1 LRTTVLRWSATSPI
15 RFHTDGRFAMTRSST
30 TAFAIAAFLAAVAA
44 PVASRS
50 ESTGTSCAD
59 CPNYQGAFSLENST
73 GVTINYMVR
82 WGNKHPWKKMALQ
95 SGHVMTHRYPLGE
108 DKHAKAPTPYVRF
121 DRVGGDNAF
130 TAQEYRM
137 EFYAVGYAGFGPNVN
152 RTEPKRYAFKY
163 SGGRNI
169 DIKAQ

>member
-1 LRTTVLRWSATSPI
+1 
-15 RFHTDGRFAMTRSST
+15 MTRSST

-50 ESTGTSCAD
+50 ESVGTSCAD

-108 DKHAKAPTPYVRF
+108 DRHARAPTPYVRF
-121 DRVGGDNAF
+121 DRIGGDNAV

-152 RTEPKRYAFKY
+152 RTQPKRYAFKY